1 MSQPSSL
8 LSLVVPC
15 YNEEEV
21 FSALELALLELGRA
35 LEGRARLEFVL
46 VNDGS
51 RDSTWEKMAAF
62 AARDE
67 RVRAVNLS
75 RNFGHQMA
83 VTCGCDLAQGDAV
96 VTLDADLQDP
106 PQVVVSMFEAFQDGA
121 DVVFAVRQSRDG
133 ETAFKL
139 GTAALFYRLLRW
151 MAPEAGPADAG
162 DFRLMSRR
170 AIDGLQGMRERHRY
184 IRGLAGWVGFRTAT
198 VVYERAPRAAG
209 HTKYTLLKMA
219 KLAFD
224 AMFSF
229 SIFPLRLAFLFA
241 LFASMPVWIYLVYA
255 TLRTLFG
262 GAALEPGWASLL
274 ASITLFGAL
283 ILISLGVVGEYV
295 GRIYEQVKQRP
306 LYLVQ
311 DCLPPLNH
319 SNRDLGHNLPNDETA

>member
-1 MSQPSSL
+1 MSQPSLPL

-21 FSALELALLELGRA
+21 FPALEKALADLGTIMAGRA
-35 LEGRARLEFVL
+35 QLEFVL

-51 RDSTWEKMAAF
+51 RDTTWQQMTDF
-62 AARDE
+62 ANRDN

-106 PQVVVSMFEAFQDGA
+106 PEVVAQMFEAYLSGA
-121 DVVFAVRQSRDG
+121 DVVFAVRRSRDG

-170 AIDGLQGMRERHRY
+170 AVDGLRGMRERHRY

-198 VVYERAPRAAG
+198 VEYERAPRAAG
-209 HTKYTLLKMA
+209 HTKYTLLKMS

-229 SIFPLRLAFLFA
+229 SIFPLRLAFLSA
-241 LFASMPVWIYLVYA
+241 LVASLPIWIYLVYA
-255 TLRTLFG
+255 TLRTLLG

-311 DCLPPLNH
+311 ECLPPNFEIPERN
-319 SNRDLGHNLPNDETA
+319 SNQ